1 MIAKARHPAVQS
13 PTVRLRL
20 WVDVAL
26 ICVAVGFGVIV
37 PIGSYFDPFGFR
49 YSVPGHTGSMEPAI
63 NSASLLISR
72 RADPGGLRVRDII
85 IFTRQS
91 DGKEIVHR
99 IVGIREGAGNKRGFT
114 TKGDANAEPDVP
126 DFTVDDYTYRVVAII
141 PFVGATAVLGSAL
154 VMMVSL
160 CALAVRLAIRI
171 YARRRMSSGLVGQ
184 SGAGRAPRSWM

>member
-1 MIAKARHPAVQS
+1 
-13 PTVRLRL
+13 
-20 WVDVAL
+20 
-26 ICVAVGFGVIV
+26 
-37 PIGSYFDPFGFR
+37 
-49 YSVPGHTGSMEPAI
+49 MEPAI

-99 IVGIREGAGNKRGFT
+99 IVGIREGAGNWFT

-160 CALAVRLAIRI
+160 CALAVRLATRI

-184 SGAGRAPRSWM
+184 SGAGQAPRSWM